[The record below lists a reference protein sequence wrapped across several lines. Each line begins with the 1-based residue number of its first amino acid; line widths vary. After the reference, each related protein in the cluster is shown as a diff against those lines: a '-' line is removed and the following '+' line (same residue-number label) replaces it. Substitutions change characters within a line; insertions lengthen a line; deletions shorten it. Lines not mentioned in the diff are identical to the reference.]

1 MYYAFQSKHERMIKM
16 LAEIEVKKKYDKAL
30 QRAVD
35 YALEANTDKHAN
47 ELYELHVYF
56 AVSLGEVLE
65 ISSKETMQTLKDMI
79 TVRYVK

>member
-1 MYYAFQSKHERMIKM
+1 M
-16 LAEIEVKKKYDKAL
+16 LSQAEVKVKYQKAL
-30 QRAVD
+30 ERATD
-35 YALEANTDKHAN
+35 YALDANTDKHKN

-65 ISSKETMQTLKDMI
+65 IDSKETLRTLKDMI

>member
-1 MYYAFQSKHERMIKM
+1 M
-16 LAEIEVKKKYDKAL
+16 LSENEVKAKYVKAL
-30 QRAVD
+30 ERATD
-35 YALEANTDKHAN
+35 YALDANEDQHKN

-65 ISSKETMQTLKDMI
+65 ISSKETMRTLKDMI

>member
-1 MYYAFQSKHERMIKM
+1 M
-16 LAEIEVKKKYDKAL
+16 LAEVEVKQKYQKAL
-30 QRAVD
+30 ERATD
-35 YALEANTDKHAN
+35 YALDANTDKHKN

-65 ISSKETMQTLKDMI
+65 IDSKETLRTLKDMI

>member
-1 MYYAFQSKHERMIKM
+1 M
-16 LAEIEVKKKYDKAL
+16 LAENEVKQKYDRAL

-35 YALEANTDKHAN
+35 YALESNDDKHAN

-65 ISSKETMQTLKDMI
+65 IDSKETLQTLKDMI
-79 TVRYVK
+79 TMRYVK

>member
-1 MYYAFQSKHERMIKM
+1 M
-16 LAEIEVKKKYDKAL
+16 LSENEVKQKYDRAL

-35 YALEANTDKHAN
+35 YALDANEDKHKN

-65 ISSKETMQTLKDMI
+65 IDSRETMSTLKKMI
-79 TVRYVK
+79 TVKYGL

>member
-1 MYYAFQSKHERMIKM
+1 M
-16 LAEIEVKKKYDKAL
+16 LSENEVKAKYDRAL

-35 YALEANTDKHAN
+35 YALEANDDKHKN

-65 ISSKETMQTLKDMI
+65 IDSKETLRTLKDMI